1 MKQITRSRRT
11 VVRHLADLTADPQNA
26 NRGTPRGR
34 AALAHSLRDYGAGRA
49 RIQSLDDL
57 QPDPFNANRG
67 TDRGRADL
75 RDDHVNVPTAPG
87 AGHEEP
93 VFPWSC
99 ADFRNHVLRLVR
111 TNVPE
116 IMADLHTI
124 ADLSDPDQIRR
135 DIDACA
141 TRWQLD
147 TPWTRRTMHRTVRFW
162 HLAPAMRASRQWPPV
177 LPENGWGRQSS
188 WRRRKVPQYRGFNRS
203 PRARS
208 KRPSCSTGGSDTTCC
223 TKDTRPSRATP
234 TVRPPSVSPS
244 AGLHM
249 RSSVPSGRAA
259 LGGLEHAHSDAECLR
274 TFRDALVLVFV
285 PLRSVCLVPGRHAT
299 GALGP
304 SRGVAQRRNA
314 GTSAGRHERRIR

>member
-1 MKQITRSRRT
+1 MKQTTRSRRT

-147 TPWTRRTMHRTVRFW
+147 KPWITRTMHRTVRFW
-162 HLAPAMRASRQWPPV
+162 RQAPTMRASRQWPPV
-177 LPENGWGRQSS
+177 LPENGWGRRSS

-244 AGLHM
+244 VGLHM
-249 RSSVPSGRAA
+249 SLICPSARAA
-259 LGGLEHAHSDAECLR
+259 LGVLGHARSDAEFFGNFAIPLFLFCASLLCLNS
-274 TFRDALVLVFV
+274 AW
-285 PLRSVCLVPGRHAT
+285 
-299 GALGP
+299 P
-304 SRGVAQRRNA
+304 SRNGRPRAIPRGGPAKKRR
-314 GTSAGRHERRIR
+314 RPLDRP